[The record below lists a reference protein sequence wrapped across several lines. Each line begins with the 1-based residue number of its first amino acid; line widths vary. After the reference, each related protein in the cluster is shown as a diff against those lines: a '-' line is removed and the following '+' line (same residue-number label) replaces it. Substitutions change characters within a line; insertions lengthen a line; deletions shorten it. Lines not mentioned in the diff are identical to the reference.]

1 MAKYVFVYDLD
12 TLSHGHTCAV
22 QEKAKNTPEISCAL
36 ALCHNTDGSTTT
48 MQANSPWDSM
58 LHRPRNGFFFFF
70 FFTAIKH
77 LCTILQGYSRLV
89 TWDEISN
96 SNTILSAEY
105 ISLLKK

>member
-22 QEKAKNTPEISCAL
+22 QQKAKNTPEISCAL

-70 FFTAIKH
+70 F
-77 LCTILQGYSRLV
+77 
-89 TWDEISN
+89 
-96 SNTILSAEY
+96 
-105 ISLLKK
+105 

>member
-70 FFTAIKH
+70 S
-77 LCTILQGYSRLV
+77 SRRSSIYVQYFRDTL
-89 TWDEISN
+89 D
-96 SNTILSAEY
+96 LSHGTKFP
-105 ISLLKK
+105 IVIPF